1 MTLDAALVLADPAQ
15 PDATARAVGAAR
27 ALAGRVHLLTPPE
40 DAVAEDIAPA
50 LAAHMEQGGYGALL
64 APATAHGRDVLPR
77 AAALLSAPFVEGA
90 TRIVGAQTFARP
102 AHAGAVVQ
110 TVRTSGAPVV
120 LTVRPHA
127 FAPGEPDAAEPLEVV
142 PSGLAQRGAA
152 TRAPGPDLASA
163 RAVVVGGVPL
173 GDAGA
178 FALIPTLAQAL
189 GGAPGA
195 TRDAV
200 DAGHAPNAW
209 QVGQTGATVAPEV
222 YVGAAV
228 SGAVQHVCGM
238 REAGIIIAINT
249 DPAAPLCAMAD
260 YVWAADAREALPA
273 LTKAMADSP

>member
-1 MTLDAALVLADPAQ
+1 
-15 PDATARAVGAAR
+15 
-27 ALAGRVHLLTPPE
+27 
-40 DAVAEDIAPA
+40 
-50 LAAHMEQGGYGALL
+50 
-64 APATAHGRDVLPR
+64 
-77 AAALLSAPFVEGA
+77 
-90 TRIVGAQTFARP
+90 
-102 AHAGAVVQ
+102 
-110 TVRTSGAPVV
+110 VRTSGAPVV

-228 SGAVQHVCGM
+228 SGAV
-238 REAGIIIAINT
+238 IIAINT
-249 DPAAPLCAMAD
+249 DPGAPLCAMAD

-273 LTKAMADSP
+273 LTGAMRESP